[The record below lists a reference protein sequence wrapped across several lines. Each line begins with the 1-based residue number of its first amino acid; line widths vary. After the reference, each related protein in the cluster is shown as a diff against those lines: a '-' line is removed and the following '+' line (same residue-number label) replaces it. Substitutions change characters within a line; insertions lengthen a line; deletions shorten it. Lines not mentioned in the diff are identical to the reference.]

1 MKLQRF
7 FALILALVFV
17 FAAFA
22 PVRAQDDAAPTS
34 FFITED
40 GAFSVELP
48 EGWYAAGDLSG
59 LQVSNNEALLSAESF
74 EVTESGSLAFL
85 VLPLSDVDLEGF
97 GLTVESPIL
106 EIGTAF
112 APLFADET
120 TNVGEPEEVA
130 DGVARISVAD
140 ATNDGVVYVADDLA
154 PGYIGVAIMAALKG
168 EMTEEAELEI
178 LTILSDVNFSL
189 PLDEPFISGDD
200 GLSFSY
206 PTDWVINDI
215 GGGVALVF
223 DSQTTL
229 DNAGAEADIVEGE
242 TRIGII
248 GIQPANVPAELTEE
262 TLQAFAVQATT
273 ELASSSENNP
283 VVGEPE
289 LLENEVFP
297 GGFVVYVPVSSDIAE
312 GGVFLVNNEGVLHV
326 ILFSGAL
333 DEGDRAFGT
342 ALNIATSVVYT
353 PLE

>member
-22 PVRAQDDAAPTS
+22 PVRAQDDATPTT

-40 GAFSVELP
+40 GAFSAELP
-48 EGWYAAGDLSG
+48 EGWYAAGSVDG
-59 LQVSNNEALLSAESF
+59 LQVSNNEALLSAETF
-74 EVTESGSLAFL
+74 EVTESGDLAFL
-85 VLPLSDVDLEGF
+85 VIPLPEAGLVGIGLSADA
-97 GLTVESPIL
+97 TIL
-106 EIGTAF
+106 EVATTLG
-112 APLFADET
+112 PRFADET
-120 TNVGEPEEVA
+120 TTVGEPEAVA
-130 DGVARISVAD
+130 DDVARMTLAD
-140 ATNDGVVYVADDLA
+140 DINDGVVYVADDLA
-154 PGYIGVAIMAALKG
+154 PSYLGMVVMAAVKG
-168 EMTEEAELEI
+168 EMTEEAEIEI

-200 GLSFSY
+200 GLIFSY

-273 ELASSSENNP
+273 ELASGSENNP

-289 LLENEVFP
+289 VLENEVFP
-297 GGFVVYVPVSSDIAE
+297 GGFVVYVPVTSDIAE
-312 GGVFLVNNEGVLHV
+312 GGVFLVNNAGVLHV
-326 ILFSGAL
+326 VLFSGAL

-353 PLE
+353 PLD